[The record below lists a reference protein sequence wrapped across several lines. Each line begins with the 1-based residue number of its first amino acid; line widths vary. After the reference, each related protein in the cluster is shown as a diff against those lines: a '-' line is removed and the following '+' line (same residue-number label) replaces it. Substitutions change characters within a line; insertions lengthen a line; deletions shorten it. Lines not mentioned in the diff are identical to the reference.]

1 MNNKYTLGALI
12 FLILMGALF
21 GVSRAI
27 SWLTQSSQKEEQRIA
42 IVEGDRNQRRTRSVG
57 AQSDGRADSESD
69 SLFSEDA
76 GSSANRSSEL
86 GTETSFDL
94 SPLEE
99 AGTYIQRQKRVERD
113 PEVLNTRVE
122 VAPNATFDTAT
133 NPTTPTPAQPNTRV
147 PNQPEPST
155 AAPARSPSRPASAAP
170 AAPAVPAL
178 W

>member
-27 SWLTQSSQKEEQRIA
+27 SWITQSPEKDEQRIA
-42 IVEGDRNQRRTRSVG
+42 VVEGDRSGRDTRSVG
-57 AQSDGRADSESD
+57 AQSDGQSD
-69 SLFSEDA
+69 GLFDENTN
-76 GSSANRSSEL
+76 GSSSGSLATEL

-99 AGTYIQRQKRVERD
+99 AGTYVQRQKRVERD
-113 PEVLNTRVE
+113 PEVLNTQVE
-122 VAPNATFDTAT
+122 IAPNAAFDTAT
-133 NPTTPTPAQPNTRV
+133 NPTTPTPAQPDTRV
-147 PNQPEPST
+147 PDQPEPST
-155 AAPARSPSRPASAAP
+155 AAPARQPSRPASAAP